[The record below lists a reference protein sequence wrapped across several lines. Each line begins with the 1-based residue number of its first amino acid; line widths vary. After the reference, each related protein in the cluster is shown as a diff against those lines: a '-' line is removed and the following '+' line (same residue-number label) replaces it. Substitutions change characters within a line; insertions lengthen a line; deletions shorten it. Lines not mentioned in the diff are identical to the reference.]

1 MNNAKLS
8 ASVMNEPSDLQS
20 RCQKETSLD
29 GSETKGLQQTK
40 QTFLYRLLC
49 QVKCFNV
56 LTTFSYYWS

>member
-29 GSETKGLQQTK
+29 GSETKGLQKNKANIFVSVVVSSKVFQ
-40 QTFLYRLLC
+40 RID
-49 QVKCFNV
+49 NI
-56 LTTFSYYWS
+56 